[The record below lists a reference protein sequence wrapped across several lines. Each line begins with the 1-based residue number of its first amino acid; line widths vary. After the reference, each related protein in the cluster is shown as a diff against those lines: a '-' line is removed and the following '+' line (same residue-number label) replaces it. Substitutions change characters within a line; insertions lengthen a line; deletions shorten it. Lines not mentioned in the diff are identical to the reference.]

1 MNQTDLALALGIDQ
15 STVSK
20 FEKGARSCDLLFYLD
35 WCRACGARP
44 VKALA
49 ALTKAGA

>member
-1 MNQTDLALALGIDQ
+1 MNQTDLAAALNVDQ
-15 STVSK
+15 SYVSK
-20 FEKGARSCDLLFYLD
+20 LELGKRSIDLLFYLD
-35 WCRACGARP
+35 WCRACGTQP